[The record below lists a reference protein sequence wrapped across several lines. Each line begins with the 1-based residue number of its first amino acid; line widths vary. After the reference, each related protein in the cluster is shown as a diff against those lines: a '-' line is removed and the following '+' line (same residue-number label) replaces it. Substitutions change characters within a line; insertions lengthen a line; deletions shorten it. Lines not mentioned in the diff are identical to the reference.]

1 MENKYQKEVDEFKKY
16 KFPEYVM
23 EDLQEYYK
31 VKEAY
36 IERNEDNFIEHK
48 FDMIYTS
55 LKAQWVCGRINEPTF
70 WNLVTILKKGVTK

>member
-1 MENKYQKEVDEFKKY
+1 MNNKYQMEIEEFKKY

-23 EDLQEYYK
+23 EDLYAFYK

-36 IERNEDNFIEHK
+36 IEQKEDNFIEQK

-55 LKAQWVCGRINEPTF
+55 LKSQWVCGRINEPTF
-70 WNLVTILKKGVTK
+70 WNLVSILKKGVVK